1 MMRTIYQVDE
11 INEKND
17 SSPLPGGAGEKP
29 QNLCDVIYAWVY
41 IKLCDILVT
50 GNTQVMVRTINQV
63 DEINEKKMK
72 MILFRK
78 IGRAYR
84 FSGED

>member
-1 MMRTIYQVDE
+1 MKKMIP
-11 INEKND
+11 
-17 SSPLPGGAGEKP
+17 PLSLGGGGEKSR
-29 QNLCDVIYAWVY
+29 NLCDVINACLQ
-41 IKLCDILVT
+41 KLCDILVT
-50 GNTQVMVRTINQV
+50 GNTQIMVRTVNQV